1 MISRCQFLSAGA
13 SLGGGLLIGFTIG
26 PAISAADA
34 QSANSAS
41 FAPDAFI
48 RIDPSGQV
56 TLIMSY
62 VEMGQGTYTSIPMLI
77 AEELEVELKSVR
89 LEHAPPSDKLYA
101 NPLFGFQATGGSTA
115 IRAAWEP
122 MRRAGATARTM
133 LVQAA
138 AQRWRVEPT
147 SCRAEKG
154 EVIHAASGRRLKYGA
169 LASDAASFRFPRRK
183 A

>member
-1 MISRCQFLSAGA
+1 MISRRQFLSAGA

-77 AEELEVELKSVR
+77 AEELEDRPQIGSPRARPAERQALRESPVRISSHGRLDRDTCSVGTDAAR
-89 LEHAPPSDKLYA
+89 GSNCA
-101 NPLFGFQATGGSTA
+101 ND
-115 IRAAWEP
+115 
-122 MRRAGATARTM
+122 AGASRGT
-133 LVQAA
+133 
-138 AQRWRVEPT
+138 
-147 SCRAEKG
+147 
-154 EVIHAASGRRLKYGA
+154 A
-169 LASDAASFRFPRRK
+169 LARRTLRHAVLK
-183 A
+183 RVKSSMPPVVDV